1 MLRGTEVCARRTTRT
16 DERTLKRR
24 GTREDDEK
32 GRAGWREGGRAGWL
46 TAREEG
52 C

>member
-1 MLRGTEVCARRTTRT
+1 MLRGTEVCARRT

-32 GRAGWREGGRAGWL
+32 RAGGGEGGGEGGGWL